1 MKKTREEYIEEYS
14 QLGNTA
20 IPIAIYD
27 VGEKLAN
34 EIRTIG
40 YDLDCSISKNLEI
53 ISSTVKYSSQA
64 FQYVCSN
71 LTDSHHGVFL
81 YLKNFLRK

>member
-40 YDLDCSISKNLEI
+40 YSFNLEVR
-53 ISSTVKYSSQA
+53 SVSM
-64 FQYVCSN
+64 N
-71 LTDSHHGVFL
+71 LTDSYHGVFL